1 MIELYDE
8 STHICNLEPG
18 KAFTTRPLGVSGV
31 SGLIATIRTR
41 MRLGSSGHRGGLEI
55 EQCNHSI

>member
-18 KAFTTRPLGVSGV
+18 KAFRNRGLATGLREPASYLGAAQRSQEKLAG
-31 SGLIATIRTR
+31 
-41 MRLGSSGHRGGLEI
+41 
-55 EQCNHSI
+55 